1 MVADAI
7 ALYDQMGEDAFD
19 LISDPGGGFIDGEF
33 YVFVLSTSGTT
44 YAHSNPDLLGQDIF
58 DLQDS
63 QGVYVV
69 RGVLNSATA
78 SGGWSEYRFTNP
90 ASQVEEPKRS
100 WSVLHGGVVF
110 GSGYYIT
117 EAEWTQIMVERAAA
131 LYEAEGDQ
139 AFTTISQSPSGFAA
153 GEIYVFALGS
163 DGVSLAHAADP
174 SLVGTDRS
182 DARDSEGEL
191 FIQKIIDA
199 ATPEGAWVVYRRLN
213 PVSGI
218 EEIKR
223 SWVVEAS
230 EGVVLGAGYYPTSEQ
245 FAQQMVND
253 AIDLYDELGEE
264 AFARISDPES
274 DFTYGDFNAL
284 VLTRAGVVR
293 AYPADPSLAG
303 SNIRFDWQDSEGN
316 YVIDLLMSVAT
327 PFGAWYDYKLP
338 NPTSGIEESRLSWSV
353 LYDGHVF
360 SSSFPSE
367 SSRNP
372 KQLVKKLV
380 DNALK
385 FYEAEGEGVFEA
397 ISDPQGGF
405 IDGEVYVFALS
416 PNGVSLAHAANPS
429 LVGQNRWEAR
439 DSRGE
444 LFIQKII
451 DAAADEEET
460 QDGLYIPSIPHDIID
475 DDAIG
480 DSFDGTW
487 VVYRR
492 LNPVSGLEELKR
504 SWVVEASDGVVFGA
518 GYYLSEEELVRL
530 FVTDAIK
537 LYEIWGEEDA
547 FEYISLPGNDF
558 RDGQFYVHVLTTA
571 GVSLAHAVDPSV
583 VGQDFF
589 DLQNSEGTYVV
600 RDILS
605 SASAAGGW
613 SEYRF
618 TNPVSGEEEPKRSL
632 SVLHDGYVFASG
644 YYLPEQ
650 RVIDRVKQL
659 VTAAATLY
667 ESEGE
672 EAFAQISDPD
682 GDFKIGEYYVFGLS
696 AEGVSLAHAADPSLV
711 GSDRSGARDSQ
722 GELFI
727 PRIIDAATPEGAWV
741 VYRRLNPVSG
751 VEELKRSWVVEVS
764 EGVVLGAGYYLTEE
778 ELAQQL
784 TDNAVALYDEVGEG
798 AFARISDTE
807 GEFVDGE
814 YYVYALAADGVSLA
828 HAADPSLVGSD
839 RSDAVDSRGELFIP
853 RIIDAATPE
862 GAWLVYRRLNP
873 VSGVEELK
881 RSWVVEASDGVV
893 FGSGFYIS
901 QEEYVTLLA
910 SNAIAL
916 YDEVGEEAFE
926 QISDPEGEFIDDE
939 LYVVVYSTGGR
950 VLAHAADPSL
960 VGQDQFD
967 LQDSEGTYVVRNIIS
982 ASNSPSLWAQYRFL
996 NPVTGVE
1003 EPKRTYST
1011 LYRGYIFS
1019 AGFYSDEEERIQRLV
1034 AEAAALY
1041 EEMGEDAFARI
1052 SDPNGDF
1059 KVGELYVFGLSARGV
1074 SLAHAANPSLV
1085 GSDRSGARDSRGELF
1100 IPRIVDAAT
1109 SEGAW
1114 VVYRRLNPVT
1124 GVEELKRSW
1133 VVEIE
1138 DGIVLGAGYY
1148 FTEEEWVQW
1157 LVAEAAAL
1165 YEEMGAGAFARIS
1178 DPNGDFKV
1186 GESYVFG
1193 LSARGVSL
1201 AHAANPSLVGSDRS
1215 GARDSRGELFIPR
1228 IIDAATPEGAWVVY
1242 RRLNP
1247 VTGVEEFKRSWVV
1260 EVSSGVVLGAG
1271 YYFSEEERVK
1281 QLVVDAVDLYES
1293 EGEQAF
1299 ARISNPAGNFKDG
1312 EHYVYVVGTDGSV
1325 RADAAD
1331 RSQVGQDLYGLRD
1344 SQGTYILRQITRTAT
1359 PSGAWTEFR
1368 HVNPVSGEEELKR
1381 SWVRLVGD
1389 LIFGAG
1395 YYSSQ
1400 DELAKSQVARVVR
1413 SVGEIGRL
1421 ALVEISDPD
1430 SDLGIEGIEMFALSS
1445 EGIFLANSADPSLVV
1460 GNAANGVGGSE
1471 DPFVS
1476 KILGAASS
1484 AGSWVVSPRDAAS
1497 SETGDDPGELK
1508 RSWVVTV
1515 GDYVVGASY
1524 YLTEEELAQTL
1535 AADAISRYKEVGFAA
1550 FREISRPGGGYLDGE
1565 YYVYVLNMSGVG
1577 AAHAGN
1583 PSLVGR
1589 NLFDL
1594 QDSDNRYVVRGILD
1608 SATPEGSWLEYRFP
1622 NPASGVEE
1630 PKRSWAVLYDGYV
1643 FGSGYYI
1650 TEDSWARRQVA
1661 DAIALYDEL
1670 GEEAFTQISDASGKF
1685 RNGEFYVSATTPEG
1699 EVLAHAGD
1707 PSLVGRS
1714 VSRLTDSEGVLV
1726 HQKVSQA
1733 ASAEGAWVEYMATN
1747 PLNLRD
1753 ELRRTWVVLHDG
1765 LIFGSGYYFSKEEVV
1780 ERYLERAID
1789 RYKEIGE
1796 QAFEEFSDP
1805 DGGYIDGERY
1815 VFVLDTEGVSLA
1827 NAADPSIVG
1836 ENTYD
1841 LQDGGGNFFTR
1852 NIIASAIPEGAWT
1865 EEYWFIN
1872 PETGRVGQKRSY
1884 VVLYDGIIFGSGYYL
1899 NS

>member
-7 ALYDQMGEDAFD
+7 ALYDQAGDDAFD
-19 LISDPGGGFIDGEF
+19 LISDPDGGFIDGEF
-33 YVFVLSTSGTT
+33 YVFVLSTSGTV

-100 WSVLHGGVVF
+100 WSVLHDGVVF

-117 EAEWTQIMVERAAA
+117 EAEWAQIMLERAAA
-131 LYEAEGDQ
+131 LYEAEGEQ
-139 AFTTISQSPSGFAA
+139 ALMTISQPSSGFAA
-153 GEIYVFALGS
+153 GEIYVFALGP

-182 DARDSEGEL
+182 GARDSEGEL
-191 FIQKIIDA
+191 FIQKLIDA
-199 ATPEGAWVVYRRLN
+199 AVPEGAWVLYRRLN
-213 PVSGI
+213 PVSGV

-223 SWVVEAS
+223 SRVVEAS
-230 EGVVLGAGYYPTSEQ
+230 DGVVLGAGYYPTSEQ

-253 AIDLYDELGEE
+253 AIDLYDELGED
-264 AFARISDPES
+264 AFARISDPEGEFIY
-274 DFTYGDFNAL
+274 DDFNAL
-284 VLTRAGVVR
+284 VLTRAGVVQ
-293 AYPADPSLAG
+293 AYPVDPSLAG
-303 SNIRFDWQDSEGN
+303 SNIRFDWQDSAGN
-316 YVIDLLMSVAT
+316 YVIDLLMSVAS
-327 PFGAWYDYKLP
+327 PLGAWYDYKLP

-360 SSSFPSE
+360 SSSFRSKD
-367 SSRNP
+367 SSNP
-372 KQLVKKLV
+372 KQLVKRLV
-380 DNALK
+380 NNALR
-385 FYEAEGEGVFEA
+385 FYEAEGEEMLEE

-405 IDGEVYVFALS
+405 INGEVYVFALS
-416 PNGVSLAHAANPS
+416 PTGVSLAHAANPS
-429 LVGQNRWEAR
+429 LVGQDRWDAR

-451 DAAADEEET
+451 DAAADEDDG
-460 QDGLYIPSIPHDIID
+460 QDGSSIPSIPHDLID
-475 DDAIG
+475 DDAVG

-558 RDGQFYVHVLTTA
+558 IDGQFYVHVLTTA
-571 GVSLAHAVDPSV
+571 GVSLAHAVDPSF

-600 RDILS
+600 RSILS

-613 SEYRF
+613 SEYKFR
-618 TNPVSGEEEPKRSL
+618 NPVSGEEEPKRSF

-644 YYLPEQ
+644 YYLSEQ
-650 RVIDRVKQL
+650 SVIDRVKQL
-659 VTAAATLY
+659 VTAAAALY

-682 GDFKIGEYYVFGLS
+682 GDFKVGEYYVFGLS
-696 AEGVSLAHAADPSLV
+696 ADGVSLAHAADPSLV

-727 PRIIDAATPEGAWV
+727 PRIIDSATPEGAWV

-784 TDNAVALYDEVGEG
+784 TNNAVALYEEVGEG
-798 AFARISDTE
+798 AFAQISDPE
-807 GEFVDGE
+807 GEFIDGE

-828 HAADPSLVGSD
+828 HAANPSLVGTD

-862 GAWLVYRRLNP
+862 GAWVVYRRLNP
-873 VSGVEELK
+873 VSDVEELK
-881 RSWVVEASDGVV
+881 RSWVVETSDGVV

-901 QEEYVTLLA
+901 EEEYVTLLA

-916 YDEVGEEAFE
+916 YDAVGEEAFE
-926 QISDPEGEFIDDE
+926 QISDPEGDFVDDE
-939 LYVVVYSTGGR
+939 LYVVIYSTDGR

-967 LQDSEGTYVVRNIIS
+967 LQDSEGTYVVRNILS
-982 ASNSPSLWAQYRFL
+982 ASNSPSLWAQYRLL

-1011 LYRGYIFS
+1011 LYRGYVFS
-1019 AGFYSDEEERIQRLV
+1019 AGFYLDEEEWVKRLV

-1052 SDPNGDF
+1052 SNPNGDF
-1059 KVGELYVFGLSARGV
+1059 KVGELYVFGLSADGV

-1085 GSDRSGARDSRGELF
+1085 GTDRSDARDSQGELF
-1100 IPRIVDAAT
+1100 IPRIIDAAT
-1109 SEGAW
+1109 PEGAW

-1124 GVEELKRSW
+1124 GVEEYKRSW
-1133 VVEIE
+1133 VIEIE
-1138 DGIVLGAGYY
+1138 DGSVLGAGYY
-1148 FTEEEWVQW
+1148 FTELEWVQRS
-1157 LVAEAAAL
+1157 VAEAAAL
-1165 YEEMGAGAFARIS
+1165 YEEMDEEAFAQIS
-1178 DPNGDFKV
+1178 DPNGDFRV
-1186 GESYVFG
+1186 GELYVFG
-1193 LSARGVSL
+1193 LSADGVSL
-1201 AHAANPSLVGSDRS
+1201 AHAANPALVGTDRS

-1247 VTGVEEFKRSWVV
+1247 VTGVEEFKRSWVR
-1260 EVSSGVVLGAG
+1260 EVSNGVVLGAG
-1271 YYFSEEERVK
+1271 YYLSEEERVQ
-1281 QLVVDAVDLYES
+1281 QLVVDAVELYES

-1299 ARISNPAGNFKDG
+1299 ARISNPEGSFKDG

-1331 RSQVGQDLYGLRD
+1331 LSQVGQDLYGLRD
-1344 SQGTYILRQITRTAT
+1344 SEGNYILREITRAAT
-1359 PSGAWTEFR
+1359 PSGGWTEFR
-1368 HVNPVSGEEELKR
+1368 QANPVSGEEELKR
-1381 SWVRLVGD
+1381 SWVRLVDD

-1395 YYSSQ
+1395 YYFSE
-1400 DELAKSQVARVVR
+1400 DELAKSQVARVVI
-1413 SVGEIGRL
+1413 SFEEIGRL
-1421 ALVEISDPD
+1421 AIVEISDPD

-1445 EGIFLANSADPSLVV
+1445 EGAFLANSADPSLVLE
-1460 GNAANGVGGSE
+1460 NAANAAGGSE

-1476 KILGAASS
+1476 KILEAASP

-1497 SETGDDPGELK
+1497 TETGELK
-1508 RSWVVTV
+1508 RSWVVRV

-1524 YLTEEELAQTL
+1524 YLTEKELAQTL
-1535 AADAISRYKEVGFAA
+1535 VADAISRYNEVGFAA
-1550 FREISRPGGGYLDGE
+1550 FGEISRPGGGYLDGE
-1565 YYVYVLNMSGVG
+1565 YYVYVLNMFGVG
-1577 AAHAGN
+1577 VAHAGN

-1594 QDSDNRYVVRGILD
+1594 QDSDNRYVVRNVLD
-1608 SATPEGSWLEYRFP
+1608 SATAEGSWLEYRFP

-1643 FGSGYYI
+1643 FGSGYYF
-1650 TEDSWARRQVA
+1650 TEDSWARQQVA

-1670 GEEAFTQISDASGKF
+1670 GGEEAFTQISDASGKF
-1685 RNGEFYVSATTPEG
+1685 RNGEFYVSVTTPEG
-1699 EVLAHAGD
+1699 EVRAHAGD
-1707 PSLVGRS
+1707 PSLVGGS

-1726 HQKVSQA
+1726 HREVSQA

-1765 LIFGSGYYFSKEEVV
+1765 LIFGSGYHLSEEEVV
-1780 ERYLERAID
+1780 ERYLERAIN
-1789 RYKEIGE
+1789 RYKEVGE

-1805 DGGYIDGERY
+1805 DGSYVDGELY

-1841 LQDGGGNFFTR
+1841 LQDGSGNFFTR
-1852 NIIASAIPEGAWT
+1852 NIIASAAPEGAWT
-1865 EEYWFIN
+1865 EEYWFTN

-1899 NS
+1899 DS